1 MGVSETFWHE
11 LVHAILWDQGYF
23 KLCKDE
29 RFVARFAAALNK
41 TIASAKFDEDFDVE
55 KWKRENL

>member
-1 MGVSETFWHE
+1 
-11 LVHAILWDQGYF
+11 
-23 KLCKDE
+23 LCKDE